1 MTYLIFTKEGELVD
15 LIDFLDKEQ
24 MDSFKENNP
33 DLDIIL
39 EDEILFQD
47 DLEDSTEDYM
57 DYDILI

>member
-33 DLDIIL
+33 DLDL
-39 EDEILFQD
+39 VSEDEILFQD
-47 DLEDSTEDYM
+47 DLEDNTEDYI
-57 DYDILI
+57 DYDITI

>member
-47 DLEDSTEDYM
+47 DLEDSTEDYI
-57 DYDILI
+57 DYDITI

>member
-33 DLDIIL
+33 DLDLIL

-47 DLEDSTEDYM
+47 GLEDSTEDYM

>member
-24 MDSFKENNP
+24 IDSFKENNP
-33 DLDIIL
+33 DLDLIL

>member
-33 DLDIIL
+33 DLDL
-39 EDEILFQD
+39 VSEDEILFQD
-47 DLEDSTEDYM
+47 DLEDNTEDYM
-57 DYDILI
+57 DYDNLI

>member
-47 DLEDSTEDYM
+47 GLEDSTEDYM